1 MNHSQ
6 TQPKLEIPPEIR
18 NLLEGMLKDAN
29 MVSLDD
35 SMREEMIKELYAR
48 LDNYITTAIIDNLPP
63 EHLEAFIKMNDEKKS
78 KEEIEAFLKDKMPNT
93 EEIFAKAF
101 ADFRQLYLGN
111 VSLSRNAPSESI

>member
-1 MNHSQ
+1 MDNAQ
-6 TQPKLEIPPEIR
+6 AQPKLEIPPEIR